1 MHLQRWVIERLRD
14 TMRGESSLDLPH
26 ETAVSLGL
34 RGEDDPHRGPV
45 RLTRDALNAI
55 EPLPDPAPP
64 RPSRVR
70 HGYVLKNGVM
80 RPAHQA

>member
-1 MHLQRWVIERLRD
+1 MQLQRWVIERLRD
-14 TMRGESSLDLPH
+14 TMRGASSLDLPH

-34 RGEDDPHRGPV
+34 RSPDDPRRGPH

-55 EPLPDPAPP
+55 APLPDPPPP
-64 RPSRVR
+64 RSRSR

-80 RPAHQA
+80 RPGYQA